1 MLLIKTLTH
10 MQGFVLRC
18 VSLASYWHQ
27 NVKQYNTAGNKKHKS
42 MNASKLLFQANYK
55 Q

>member
-1 MLLIKTLTH
+1 

-18 VSLASYWHQ
+18 VSLASYWQQ
-27 NVKQYNTAGNKKHKS
+27 NVKQYDRARNKKTQS
-42 MNASKLLFQANYK
+42 MTASKLLFQANFK

>member
-1 MLLIKTLTH
+1 MLLIETFTH

-27 NVKQYNTAGNKKHKS
+27 NVKQYKFFNS
-42 MNASKLLFQANYK
+42 SVYMLFADV
-55 Q
+55 

>member
-1 MLLIKTLTH
+1 MLLTETFTH

-27 NVKQYNTAGNKKHKS
+27 IFKQYNMAKNKKHKT
-42 MNASKLLFQANYK
+42 
-55 Q
+55 